1 MIADNDRFKPIFSN
15 RRIGAA
21 KEINTTANK
30 KEQQKFET
38 RILIVNA
45 PFFMAANRFRRKNMK
60 TLLKQVC
67 SLILVLLM
75 VLSVV
80 SVPTFSAKAE
90 DGENPPSAMTLNEA
104 LNVEGGTIEFTNSGD
119 YIDSEN
125 GNYIWRVEDDHIASP
140 EIGRYEKKAIITA
153 EVTANEGD
161 IVSFD
166 FICTV
171 WDAIYVRGGLLFSID
186 NKELESGYGYGYVG
200 CYDWTHKEYA
210 LTAGKHTLKW
220 VFQLS
225 TNATSGRAKLD
236 NVYVGEPVHPSE
248 IVLQDTAEVGVN
260 CRTQLACEVLPAEA
274 FNKSVAFSSS
284 DENVAAVLD
293 DGTVVGISA
302 GRAVITASTVDGGH
316 TDTCEV
322 NVIDTGKISSELFI
336 YNETYVYDKRFYHTS
351 LHKFTSSLPEF
362 TELVADLSDDEL
374 NGYTIT
380 ACEYVGGKIYG
391 YMTTNYYNYRYIII
405 DAESQTVDYWGRT
418 NLLNPQAIRYDYTTN
433 TLYAIAYPET
443 SSAKKALYTVDID
456 TGELTKIAGFSNS
469 NLTEMVI
476 SRDGR
481 MFGFIYSTVYEINK
495 ATGELTRLFAFDAPD
510 GYTKWPWNAVCDFDT
525 GLIYVLYESRTNSK
539 WNINQNLYEINIDE
553 MTAESCGYITL
564 LRPGSMFMKK
574 GIELPEREKTKFTV
588 TFVDSIDGAV
598 IGTKQYEVGT
608 TLDEATFPAPPEHD
622 GYAFTCW
629 EYDENYDGEYLLY
642 DVTATAYYHEAEA
655 PATIIVNNNY
665 DSIGPYYYWTT
676 RGCQMLI
683 DADANTYGNIIPE
696 QRVWLQTVI
705 SDPETFYDNFEYRL
719 PEGASAEFSP
729 YSSMY
734 HKKQLINI
742 PAGTYDW
749 CFIAPTANGNDIKYY
764 FMSDDGNIAACFN
777 DYRFEAGYTYEFNV
791 THILAG
797 SSERNTHVDL
807 TVTRGNTEPVYAE
820 RVEIDLEHIVVYSG
834 YGAEFKVTVYPEDAF
849 DKQVLFTSS
858 DPSVG
863 GCTVDVNQTNP
874 SATDFQN
881 FSSDACLSGRSP
893 GNITITA
900 TPMDSHAEGT
910 TMNVTVR
917 EDIPDVSFV
926 GYLQHCSEH
935 AFKDYGT
942 AQAWF
947 RFNTGQSMISV
958 HKQVSEDRYDEYWNF
973 PYNVAAAAYAGGKVY
988 GYQNRLWYGKT
999 RADFF
1004 VIDYNKDPN
1013 NLEEVLT
1020 GVNAG
1025 LEVVDMAY
1033 NHANDTMYAIAYNE
1047 EYGDAL
1053 SLYTVDI
1060 ALGTLTEV
1068 APLYGADEEGFDL
1081 KVICFAIDEN
1091 GKAYGLNEI
1100 SSLACKKDYLL
1111 GINLNTGEVTVE
1123 KEIFEINSGT
1133 SYTTYRSA
1141 YGTSIVY
1148 DYENDL
1154 IRVSYY
1160 MESPAIIFPETG
1172 EIIYRGWGSGI
1183 SLSTFFIPDDIPV
1196 PEPVMPSFTVTF
1208 IDGFDNS
1215 VIETRTIEGGCVLD
1229 EAIFPETAE
1238 HDGVVFR
1245 GWEYFGKVLSSDIT
1259 IRALYSSPEYLTSII
1274 TLNVIDEGFR
1284 YGTTEYAVSNG
1295 YQMLLDAE
1303 ANTSNE
1309 SIMFAHGWN
1318 TPINDA
1324 GRQYMD
1330 EYYSDYEYSIPRNAS
1345 GSEKDAETVLNET
1358 KSVRIPAG
1366 TYDWLILYDAGQCNR
1381 PFADSFGNIGGRFDD
1396 FEFLP
1401 GFVYE
1406 FKVYWMGRCHAIDL
1420 EITPIVPD
1428 ENPDAGVCVL
1438 LGEIAGS
1445 PGEEIETEVVI
1456 EGDYEANS
1464 FDMALEYDASDIEVL
1479 EITPGQVIQE
1489 IVENGGEFDLQ
1500 QSSPGGIGGG
1510 GGSGSPD
1517 ASTGTIDAKAESGG
1531 MAFGGNGQIMKMK
1544 VKIPEDAEAGE
1555 KNMDMTVNDLSKNN
1569 SDGTTEQVPHYDVT
1583 GNSATGSIGGGGSGG
1598 SGGGSGGIGGGG
1610 GGGVVT
1616 DPTTPIPTGEPT
1628 PTGEPVP
1635 TPTPN
1640 PNASFFVTFV
1650 DWDGRTIAIKTA
1662 KYGEA
1667 ATPPP
1672 DPERENFIFVG
1683 WEGDFSCVTANT
1695 AVLAKYGPIP
1705 NSGDASG
1712 DGAVNAVDALVAMR
1726 YVLGVST
1733 ESLTPEQIAAADF
1746 NGDGAVNAVDTLL
1759 IMRFSLGL
1767 IEAVVKE
1774 PVQDA

>member
-1141 YGTSIVY
+1141 YGTSLVY

-1500 QSSPGGIGGG
+1500 QGSGTGS
-1510 GGSGSPD
+1510 GGSGSSD

-1733 ESLTPEQIAAADF
+1733 ENLTPEQIAAADF
-1746 NGDGAVNAVDTLL
+1746 NGDSAVNAVDTLL